1 MKGMILEVGFTI
13 ATLVT
18 DIGTMVTGAA
28 TWIGTSVGIITNN
41 ALLLGVFVL
50 GLGYTAIHFTKRLF
64 RV

>member
-1 MKGMILEVGFTI
+1 MEVGFTI

-28 TWIGTSVGIITNN
+28 GWIGTAVGIITDN

-50 GLGYTAIHFTKRLF
+50 GIGYTAIHFTKSMFRL
-64 RV
+64 